1 MDTDAITRCFVDDE
15 DVAIE
20 QRDEMNEATDV
31 QLELSQRQ
39 LLIDLPLDWTS
50 GWNIVGHLVTF
61 GSEFAL
67 LHNQQHRIRI
77 NLNPLP

>member
-1 MDTDAITRCFVDDE
+1 
-15 DVAIE
+15 
-20 QRDEMNEATDV
+20 
-31 QLELSQRQ
+31 LELSQRQ